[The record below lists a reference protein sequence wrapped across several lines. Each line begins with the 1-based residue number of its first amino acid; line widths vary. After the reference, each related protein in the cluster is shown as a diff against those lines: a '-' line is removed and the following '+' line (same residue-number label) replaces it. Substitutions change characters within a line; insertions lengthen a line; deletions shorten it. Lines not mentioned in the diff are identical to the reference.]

1 MTMTD
6 FFEVDEKQKTVKI
19 LNLDDFSVED
29 LQNYISELKSEILRV
44 KDEIK
49 KKENLKLMLKSFLN
63 NYLLIFRPLNLFWNL
78 ATCPSDSLRPTLP
91 PVQAG

>member
-29 LQNYISELKSEILRV
+29 LQNYISELQTEILRV
-44 KDEIK
+44 QDEIK
-49 KKENLKLMLKSFLN
+49 KKKDLKFNAEKF
-63 NYLLIFRPLNLFWNL
+63 FK
-78 ATCPSDSLRPTLP
+78 
-91 PVQAG
+91 

>member
-19 LNLDDFSVED
+19 LNLDDFSIED
-29 LQNYISELKSEILRV
+29 LQNYISELQTEILRV

-49 KKENLKLMLKSFLN
+49 KKENLKLNAEKF
-63 NYLLIFRPLNLFWNL
+63 FK
-78 ATCPSDSLRPTLP
+78 
-91 PVQAG
+91 

>member
-29 LQNYISELKSEILRV
+29 LQNYISELQTEIIRV
-44 KDEIK
+44 QDEIK
-49 KKENLKLMLKSFLN
+49 KKENLKLNAEKF
-63 NYLLIFRPLNLFWNL
+63 FK
-78 ATCPSDSLRPTLP
+78 
-91 PVQAG
+91 

>member
-29 LQNYISELKSEILRV
+29 LQNYISELQTEILRV
-44 KDEIK
+44 QDEIK
-49 KKENLKLMLKSFLN
+49 KKKDLKLNAEKF
-63 NYLLIFRPLNLFWNL
+63 FK
-78 ATCPSDSLRPTLP
+78 
-91 PVQAG
+91 

>member
-29 LQNYISELKSEILRV
+29 LHNYISELQTEILRV
-44 KDEIK
+44 QDEIK
-49 KKENLKLMLKSFLN
+49 KKENLKLNAEKF
-63 NYLLIFRPLNLFWNL
+63 FK
-78 ATCPSDSLRPTLP
+78 
-91 PVQAG
+91 

>member
-29 LQNYISELKSEILRV
+29 LQNYISELQTEVWRV
-44 KDEIK
+44 QDEIK
-49 KKENLKLMLKSFLN
+49 KKKNLKLDAEKF
-63 NYLLIFRPLNLFWNL
+63 FK
-78 ATCPSDSLRPTLP
+78 
-91 PVQAG
+91 

>member
-29 LQNYISELKSEILRV
+29 LQNYISELQAEILRV
-44 KDEIK
+44 QDEIK
-49 KKENLKLMLKSFLN
+49 KKENLKLDAEKF
-63 NYLLIFRPLNLFWNL
+63 FK
-78 ATCPSDSLRPTLP
+78 
-91 PVQAG
+91 

>member
-29 LQNYISELKSEILRV
+29 LQNYISELQTEILRV
-44 KDEIK
+44 QDEIR
-49 KKENLKLMLKSFLN
+49 KKENLKLNAEKF
-63 NYLLIFRPLNLFWNL
+63 FK
-78 ATCPSDSLRPTLP
+78 
-91 PVQAG
+91 

>member
-29 LQNYISELKSEILRV
+29 LQNYISELQTEILRV
-44 KDEIK
+44 QDEIK
-49 KKENLKLMLKSFLN
+49 KNENLKLNAEKF
-63 NYLLIFRPLNLFWNL
+63 FK
-78 ATCPSDSLRPTLP
+78 
-91 PVQAG
+91 

>member
-29 LQNYISELKSEILRV
+29 LQNYICELQTEILRV
-44 KDEIK
+44 QDEIK
-49 KKENLKLMLKSFLN
+49 KKENLKLNAEKF
-63 NYLLIFRPLNLFWNL
+63 FK
-78 ATCPSDSLRPTLP
+78 
-91 PVQAG
+91 

>member
-29 LQNYISELKSEILRV
+29 LQNYIFELKTEILRV
-44 KDEIK
+44 QDEIK
-49 KKENLKLMLKSFLN
+49 KKKDLKLNAEKF
-63 NYLLIFRPLNLFWNL
+63 FK
-78 ATCPSDSLRPTLP
+78 
-91 PVQAG
+91 

>member
-29 LQNYISELKSEILRV
+29 LQNYISELQTETLRV
-44 KDEIK
+44 QDEIK
-49 KKENLKLMLKSFLN
+49 KKENLKLNAEKF
-63 NYLLIFRPLNLFWNL
+63 FK
-78 ATCPSDSLRPTLP
+78 
-91 PVQAG
+91 